1 MNTFLFFSLS
11 IQVQVVALSQ
21 LSPPIFFSVCNVEK
35 YSWEGLGM
43 RYVYIATGRTLY
55 VHVPITSGVYMLVGE

>member
-1 MNTFLFFSLS
+1 MNTFFFSLS

-21 LSPPIFFSVCNVEK
+21 LFPPIFSVCNVEK

-43 RYVYIATGRTLY
+43 RYMYIAIGRTLY
-55 VHVPITSGVYMLVGE
+55 VHVPITSGVYTLVGE